1 MSDDIKVNLL
11 LQEVKDD
18 PRFLSLTSNSIRAT
32 SSELLNEPLLSFAGM
47 AGSMP
52 KLSAVSDNVPN
63 IFDVKLDL
71 FQILRIDLATNV
83 AKVSDIV
90 NALFGKN
97 LNETLSGSD
106 RYTYFLNTLKTDVF
120 SAASSQKLTV
130 AKRNED
136 KAKLREEIDVIL
148 GGKRLLDSI
157 KINSREI
164 KKKINFFFHRRQV
177 GNIFNL
183 VKLAEDLALPGLLQ
197 PSGNKIIAVNPV
209 RELYA
214 SGVVS
219 NQSGWGTI
227 VSDSRY
233 VGTDFSGTGT
243 KKNVSFNGT
252 DPNNSNGGDHVS
264 LTWGGPYPNQG
275 QMPTEE
281 PIYATGAAGFYTKAR
296 FLNSTNFEFL
306 WPTWPIY
313 PVYHNLS
320 TDRKGMLLP
329 RGGPNE
335 TESKFISSDGNPIDR
350 LVFWWEPGYEDQ
362 YTGFKA
368 DGKNTGNLIVTHP
381 ARLSGSSSGTGLG
394 DMSDLKTVTFLP
406 AADGTSTVNFT
417 GYYEETIQGP
427 FGPALIPR
435 DVGFDAV
442 EVADRL
448 ISIIRTRLVR
458 LEDQITLLDKLIRPA
473 KSRVAADRLRSSI
486 KVNKKQTI
494 ELQEQLM
501 QTIMELHPHK
511 VTKGLVEKPTARQSI
526 LTAKGRIEKDTLL
539 AEIEQKLD
547 VGINVSVEGITIA
560 NHKFKKVTQ
569 RKLEKTE
576 AKSNLLTRPSLSNI
590 LKDDVSIED
599 SKKIKTIKDLRIKL
613 KSIEQ
618 IFKGPGKR
626 EKEKITAKDEFI
638 LPNKAKLFTNK
649 YLSKESSR
657 LKFGL
662 NTLKEQLPQTIER
675 IQKGPNKNRVS
686 EVRLKEKVVLGGK
699 ARVESDR
706 AVLLDILKFDPNF
719 KVFQVAEANSNH
731 KEFIVGKK
739 AKTLVAA
746 LIDTI
751 PLVAKSELPVST
763 FIVGSKDRD
772 ESGTG
777 DVFFKFSFALRK
789 EFIDFDD
796 TVHPL
801 RVTKAIAPLV
811 FTARDNTLA
820 GKARIE
826 IEKVS
831 ALENIES
838 FIIGKNVLLDKSILK
853 EEQLFAIEK
862 PIKNI
867 VPLKDVLLNPKAEF
881 VIDRF
886 TIVQDLHDILLRRGL
901 ENKISVKE
909 THKKLIHKQQ
919 GIQNTISASIKGN
932 LFIRDEEY
940 VTGTYFL
947 EPYVAT
953 IPPGRSRQ
961 F

>member
-71 FQILRIDLATNV
+71 FQVLRVDLDVNIANVTDILSRF
-83 AKVSDIV
+83 
-90 NALFGKN
+90 FGKN
-97 LNETLSGSD
+97 IDQNLTSSD

-120 SAASSQKLTV
+120 SAVSSQKLTV
-130 AKRNED
+130 ARKNED
-136 KAKLREEIDVIL
+136 KAKLKEEIDVIL

-164 KKKINFFFHRRQV
+164 KKKINFFFHRREV
-177 GNIFNL
+177 GNTFNL
-183 VKLAEDLALPGLLQ
+183 VKLAEDLARPGLLDR
-197 PSGNKIIAVNPV
+197 GLFVTTNPLRKLV
-209 RELYA
+209 A
-214 SGVVS
+214 SGVIL
-219 NQSGWGTI
+219 GTNTAGTPLLED
-227 VSDSRY
+227 VLTDARYTGSDFT
-233 VGTDFSGTGT
+233 GKGT
-243 KKNVSFNGT
+243 KAPPSFVASDN
-252 DPNNSNGGDHVS
+252 NNSSGGALVT
-264 LTWGGPYPNQG
+264 LTWGGPYSNHG
-275 QMPTEE
+275 QLPTEK
-281 PIYATGAAGFYTKAR
+281 PFYATDFYTRGR
-296 FLNSTNFEFL
+296 FFNSSSFEFGWVT
-306 WPTWPIY
+306 WPTY
-313 PVYHNLS
+313 PVYHNLK
-320 TDRKGMLLP
+320 TGKKGMLLP

-335 TESKFISSDGNPIDR
+335 TEAKFISSEGTIFSR

-362 YTGFKA
+362 YTEFKS
-368 DGKNTGNLIVTHP
+368 NSINEGNLIILHP
-381 ARLSGSSSGTGLG
+381 SWLSGSSSGTGQG
-394 DMSDLKTVTFLP
+394 AMSGLKTIFAP
-406 AADGTSTVNFT
+406 SSTIGIT
-417 GYYEETIQGP
+417 IQAGYYEETIQGP
-427 FGPALIPR
+427 FGPALVPR
-435 DVGFDAV
+435 EIGFDAV
-442 EVADRL
+442 AVADKL
-448 ISIIRTRLVR
+448 ISIIRTRLIS

-473 KSRVAADRLRSSI
+473 KSRITADRLRSSI

-511 VTKGLVEKPTARQSI
+511 VGKGLIEKPTARQSI

-539 AEIEQKLD
+539 AEIEQKLK

-569 RKLEKTE
+569 RKLDNIEVKN
-576 AKSNLLTRPSLSNI
+576 SLLTKPAFSLI
-590 LKDDVSIED
+590 LKNDATVEEL
-599 SKKIKTIKDLRIKL
+599 KKIKTTKDLKIKL
-613 KSIEQ
+613 ESIDRMVRD
-618 IFKGPGKR
+618 IGKGQNSKG
-626 EKEKITAKDEFI
+626 AVKDNFI
-638 LPNKAKLFTNK
+638 LPNKAKVFADRYLFK
-649 YLSKESSR
+649 EKSK

-662 NTLKEQLPQTIER
+662 NSIKEQLPQTIER
-675 IQKGPNKNRVS
+675 IQKGPNKVRVS
-686 EVRLKEKVVLGGK
+686 NVRLNEKVVLGGK
-699 ARVESDR
+699 ARIASDR
-706 AVLLDILKFDPNF
+706 GVLLDILKFDPNF
-719 KVFQVAEANSNH
+719 KIFQIAKTDASH

-751 PLVAKSELPVST
+751 PLVAKSKLPVST
-763 FIVGSKDRD
+763 ITVGSKDRD

-789 EFIDFDD
+789 EFVDFDD
-796 TVHPL
+796 TKHPL
-801 RVTKAIAPLV
+801 LV
-811 FTARDNTLA
+811 KKNILPSVFKVRDNTLA

-826 IEKVS
+826 IEKINSV
-831 ALENIES
+831 EDIQP
-838 FIIGKNVLLDKSILK
+838 FVVGKNLLNHKVVFDDSR
-853 EEQLFAIEK
+853 FPFVVGK
-862 PIKNI
+862 PIKNSI
-867 VPLKDVLLNPKAEF
+867 PLKDVLLNPKANIT
-881 VIDRF
+881 VDRF
-886 TIVQDLHDILLRRGL
+886 RVIQDLHDILLRRGL
-901 ENKISVKE
+901 TDKLSIKENQ
-909 THKKLIHKQQ
+909 KKLIHKQQ